1 MQGAGLDTL
10 HVLLVQTLN
19 VGVRVSA
26 VENAEAMLVA
36 AQAARGVLDA
46 RYVPCRVVRA
56 PKAAAKRGCGYA
68 VRVEGRDGARSA
80 ALLRE
85 AGQRFSGV
93 FRLLPDGTAEEAAL

>member
-1 MQGAGLDTL
+1 M
-10 HVLLVQTLN
+10 
-19 VGVRVSA
+19 VSA
-26 VENAEAMLVA
+26 GGARRIGCHREESPCFNMCFHSISAHGA
-36 AQAARGVLDA
+36 AGGRAGRGSTA

>member
-1 MQGAGLDTL
+1 MFQYVFSFDSLT
-10 HVLLVQTLN
+10 
-19 VGVRVSA
+19 
-26 VENAEAMLVA
+26 A

-80 ALLRE
+80 GIFRE
-85 AGQRFSGV
+85 ENQRFSGI
-93 FRLLPDGTAEEAAL
+93 FRKFPDGKVEETEL

>member
-1 MQGAGLDTL
+1 MCFHSIRSRQRRRRA
-10 HVLLVQTLN
+10 
-19 VGVRVSA
+19 
-26 VENAEAMLVA
+26 
-36 AQAARGVLDA
+36 GVLDA

>member
-1 MQGAGLDTL
+1 MFQYVFSFDSLT
-10 HVLLVQTLN
+10 
-19 VGVRVSA
+19 
-26 VENAEAMLVA
+26 A

-56 PKAAAKRGCGYA
+56 PKAEAKRGCGYA

>member
-1 MQGAGLDTL
+1 MFQDVFAFDSLT
-10 HVLLVQTLN
+10 
-19 VGVRVSA
+19 
-26 VENAEAMLVA
+26 A

-56 PKAAAKRGCGYA
+56 PKAAAKRGCGDA

-85 AGQRFSGV
+85 AGPRFSGV

>member
-1 MQGAGLDTL
+1 MFQYVFSFDSLT
-10 HVLLVQTLN
+10 
-19 VGVRVSA
+19 
-26 VENAEAMLVA
+26 A

-56 PKAAAKRGCGYA
+56 PKAAA
-68 VRVEGRDGARSA
+68 RVEGRDGARSA

>member
-1 MQGAGLDTL
+1 MFQYVFSFDSLT
-10 HVLLVQTLN
+10 
-19 VGVRVSA
+19 
-26 VENAEAMLVA
+26 A

-68 VRVEGRDGARSA
+68 VRVEGRDGAR
-80 ALLRE
+80 LLRE

>member
-1 MQGAGLDTL
+1 MFQYVFSFDSLT
-10 HVLLVQTLN
+10 
-19 VGVRVSA
+19 
-26 VENAEAMLVA
+26 A

-56 PKAAAKRGCGYA
+56 PKRGCGYA